1 MSEATKNLIQMAL
14 DQDYNNANKTFGD
27 IMTIKMNDLLDQEK
41 IRLAD
46 QIYNGIEQEDD
57 IDDISDDE
65 VEAML
70 DTDEDE
76 DAVEEEELQ
85 EPDTDD
91 EESVGDEDDTDE
103 DEGLEREDDFEG
115 DEGSEES

>member
-1 MSEATKNLIQMAL
+1 MSEATKELIQMAL
-14 DQDYNNANKTFGD
+14 DQDYNNANKTFGE

-41 IRLAD
+41 IRLSD
-46 QIYNGIEQEDD
+46 QIYNGIEQE
-57 IDDISDDE
+57 DDISDDE

-91 EESVGDEDDTDE
+91 EVGMDDEDDADE
-103 DEGLEREDDFEG
+103 DEGLEREDDNEG
-115 DEGSEES
+115 DEGSDES